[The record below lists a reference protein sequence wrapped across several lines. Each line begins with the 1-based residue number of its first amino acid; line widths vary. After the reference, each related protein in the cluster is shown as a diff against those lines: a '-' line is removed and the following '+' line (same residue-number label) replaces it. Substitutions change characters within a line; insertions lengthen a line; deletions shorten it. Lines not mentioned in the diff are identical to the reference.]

1 MAGSRRVI
9 QTAFLACGMA
19 AMAGCGSQ
27 SAGDGTGGG
36 SGSPG
41 TTGSGGRGGTTA
53 SGGTAGTPATGGRGG
68 GSASGGS
75 LATGGTR
82 AGAGGSSASGGRG
95 GTAGA
100 GIGGHAGTGA
110 GGSIG
115 TGATG
120 GAAGA
125 RASGGHSGSGAAGA
139 PGGGGHGGTSAS
151 GGTTGRGGTTGT
163 GGSPA
168 GGGSCGQQTG
178 HGPLAASS
186 TFYQDISCAAV
197 DSESSAILQALQ
209 ASGWG
214 SGPGIDVSFNVLD
227 ADSSVARR
235 AFQNNGDSPDCDT
248 SPVPLPAGGAIEG
261 HSDYHCSDGE
271 DCHLLVYQGSRL
283 YELYQADVSTGSAT
297 GGTFSGGCLVVWD
310 LTHDYWQPAAPPN
323 FSRGDH
329 CNGADAADMPIAPL
343 LLTADDIKSGEV
355 AHALRFT
362 IPNPHIRAGV
372 YVHPATHIGG
382 PTGGS
387 DQLPYGTRLRLRK
400 NFDLSSL
407 PSEPARMVARALQ
420 RYGMFLADG
429 GNLYISG
436 TTDLP
441 DVIST
446 QSIRS
451 IKATDFEMVDG
462 GQRID
467 WSSYQ
472 CKRTVISN

>member
-53 SGGTAGTPATGGRGG
+53 SGGTGGTPATGGRGG
-68 GSASGGS
+68 ASASGGS
-75 LATGGTR
+75 LGTGGTKAGAGGSSASGGSIGTGGTR

-151 GGTTGRGGTTGT
+151 GGTTGRGGATGT

-168 GGGSCGQQTG
+168 GGGSCGERPVTG
-178 HGPLAASS
+178 
-186 TFYQDISCAAV
+186 
-197 DSESSAILQALQ
+197 LQALQ

-387 DQLPYGTRLRLRK
+387 DQLPYGARLRLRK
-400 NFDLSSL
+400 DFDLSSL

>member
-9 QTAFLACGMA
+9 QTAFLACGLA
-19 AMAGCGSQ
+19 AVVGCGGQ

-41 TTGSGGRGGTTA
+41 STGSGGRGGSGGTTASGGSSASGGAIGTGGRGGSGGTTA
-53 SGGTAGTPATGGRGG
+53 SGGTLGTGG
-68 GSASGGS
+68 
-75 LATGGTR
+75 ATTGA
-82 AGAGGSSASGGRG
+82 AGAKASGGRG

-100 GIGGHAGTGA
+100 TGGSAGGGHAGSGA
-110 GGSIG
+110 GGTI
-115 TGATG
+115 
-120 GAAGA
+120 
-125 RASGGHSGSGAAGA
+125 
-139 PGGGGHGGTSAS
+139 AS
-151 GGTTGRGGTTGT
+151 GGTTGTGTGGIKATGGLGGGGAAGAGATAGGGRGGNSAPGGTTGT
-163 GGSPA
+163 GGARATGGNA
-168 GGGSCGQQTG
+168 GGGTCGQQTG
-178 HGPLAASS
+178 HGPLAATS
-186 TFYQDISCAAV
+186 TFYQDISCAPV
-197 DSESSAILQALQ
+197 DSESSTIMQALQ

-214 SGPGIDVSFNVLD
+214 SGLGIDVSFNVLN

-235 AFQNNGDSPDCDT
+235 AFDNNGDSPDCDT

-343 LLTADDIKSGEV
+343 LLTGDDIKSGEV

-362 IPNPHIRAGV
+362 IPNPHIRASV

-387 DQLPYGTRLRLRK
+387 DQLPYGARLRLRK
-400 NFDLSSL
+400 DFDL
-407 PSEPARMVARALQ
+407 
-420 RYGMFLADG
+420 
-429 GNLYISG
+429 
-436 TTDLP
+436 
-441 DVIST
+441 
-446 QSIRS
+446 
-451 IKATDFEMVDG
+451 
-462 GQRID
+462 
-467 WSSYQ
+467 
-472 CKRTVISN
+472 